1 VYKKPSEVSD
11 HILQVFSGKICLSFS
26 SQGIPFNLFLVS
38 SFADLLQ
45 PSHPG
50 FAAGFGDKQ
59 DEPRVGAAGRRGQKA
74 EQKSGQRGPKS
85 LPSQVQAG
93 TPATV

>member
-1 VYKKPSEVSD
+1 MSD
-11 HILQVFSGKICLSFS
+11 HILGGKICLSLS
-26 SQGIPFNLFLVS
+26 SQGIPFSLYIFLVS
-38 SFADLLQ
+38 SSADLLQ

-59 DEPRVGAAGRRGQKA
+59 DEPSIGAAGRRGQQT
-74 EQKSGQRGPKS
+74 EQKSGQHGPKS